1 MYEQI
6 DEWHWIHFLPHLPGK
21 RLALKEFATGLVYDD
36 AFELNNLP
44 SKIKTIILVI
54 YGNKDKIR

>member
-36 AFELNNLP
+36 AFELNKLP
-44 SKIKTIILVI
+44 NKIKTIF
-54 YGNKDKIR
+54 